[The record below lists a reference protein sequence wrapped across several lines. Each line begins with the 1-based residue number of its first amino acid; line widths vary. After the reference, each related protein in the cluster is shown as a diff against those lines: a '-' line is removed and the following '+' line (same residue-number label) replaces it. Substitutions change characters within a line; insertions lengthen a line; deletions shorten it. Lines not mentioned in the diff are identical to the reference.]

1 MNIGGA
7 LVSSVLKIA
16 VTAAVL
22 VLAYLLI
29 IKPILNT
36 TESITNNTNSSIQQ
50 SLNQA
55 FGFEAGSPTARK
67 IKREVGNG
75 KGFDEKALINCI
87 ERSSQSAAAAQ
98 RCVKKFGP

>member
-1 MNIGGA
+1 MHIGGA

-22 VLAYLLI
+22 ILVYLLI
-29 IKPILNT
+29 IKPILST
-36 TESITNNTNSSIQQ
+36 TESITNNTNSSIQK

-55 FGFEAGSPTARK
+55 FGFQANSPTARR

-75 KGFDEKALINCI
+75 QGFDQQALVGCLKNNN
-87 ERSSQSAAAAQ
+87 QNPKAAQ
-98 RCVKKFGP
+98 NCVKRFGP

>member
-22 VLAYLLI
+22 ILAYLLI

-36 TESITNNTNSSIQQ
+36 TETVTRNANSSIQE
-50 SLNQA
+50 SLDQVFDFDGN
-55 FGFEAGSPTARK
+55 SPTARK

-75 KGFDEKALINCI
+75 KGFDQQALVACL
-87 ERSSQSAAAAQ
+87 ERNSQKPAAAQ
-98 RCVKKFGP
+98 KCVQRFGP

>member
-22 VLAYLLI
+22 ILAYLLI
-29 IKPILNT
+29 IKPILST
-36 TESITNNTNSSIQQ
+36 TETITKSTNSNIQE

-55 FGFEAGSPTARK
+55 FGFDANSPTARK

-75 KGFDEKALINCI
+75 QGFDQQALVACLKRN
-87 ERSSQSAAAAQ
+87 SQKPAAAQ
-98 RCVKKFGP
+98 RCVQRFGP